1 MEIASLIDS
10 GVINKINISQY
21 LTVEEEINY
30 NAAIKIAFERKE
42 REISL
47 IKDRVMDGIYIVGK
61 SGTAKTTL
69 AKMIASSLGFNFGV
83 SGSDRDPVQDY
94 KGEDCRGLS

>member
-42 REISL
+42 REI
-47 IKDRVMDGIYIVGK
+47 V
-61 SGTAKTTL
+61 
-69 AKMIASSLGFNFGV
+69 
-83 SGSDRDPVQDY
+83 
-94 KGEDCRGLS
+94 